1 MEKKKYI
8 NPSID
13 TIDMAVIQT
22 DDIVA
27 TSTGGGSS
35 TGGDDVVGGQ

>member
-13 TIDMAVIQT
+13 MIVIQT
-22 DDIVA
+22 DDIVI
-27 TSTGGGSS
+27 TNSGGDG
-35 TGGDDVVGGQ
+35 TGGDDVVGVQ